1 MQSAAFI
8 QWCLTHLN
16 YWTVMLLM
24 TIESSFIPFPSEIVV
39 PPAAY
44 HGAATGEMTLPLIIL
59 FATIGSLL
67 GAFINYGLAVWLGR
81 PIIYRFADSRVGRM
95 LLLSPEQ
102 IQKAETYF
110 NKHGAVSTFIGRLI
124 PAVRQLIS
132 IPAGLARMHIGK
144 FILYTSLGAGIWN
157 VFLAVLGWYLQ
168 RIIPEDQ
175 LLDTVNRY
183 SHEVGYTLLGIVV
196 VVIVILIL
204 RSNRKKKAKK
214 D

>member
-44 HGAATGEMTLPLIIL
+44 HGAATGEMGLLLIIL
-59 FATIGSLL
+59 FATFGSLL
-67 GAFINYGLAVWLGR
+67 GALINYSLAIWLGR
-81 PIIYRFADSRVGRM
+81 PIIYRFADSRVGHL
-95 LLLSPEQ
+95 LLLSREK

-110 NKHGAVSTFIGRLI
+110 NEHGNVSTFVGRLI
-124 PAVRQLIS
+124 TVIRQLIS
-132 IPAGLARMHIGK
+132 IPAGLARMNLGK
-144 FILYTSLGAGIWN
+144 FVLYTSLGAGIWN
-157 VFLAVLGWYLQ
+157 TFLAILGWYLQ

-175 LLDTVNRY
+175 LIGTVTRY
-183 SHEVGYTLLGIVV
+183 SHEVGYTMLGIVSA
-196 VVIVILIL
+196 VIIYFIV
-204 RSNRKKKAKK
+204 RSVCKKKSARK
-214 D
+214 